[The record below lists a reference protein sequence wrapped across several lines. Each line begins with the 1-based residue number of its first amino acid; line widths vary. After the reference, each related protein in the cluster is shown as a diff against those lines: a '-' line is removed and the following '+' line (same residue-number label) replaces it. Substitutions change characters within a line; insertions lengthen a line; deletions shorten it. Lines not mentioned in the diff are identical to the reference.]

1 MGGDN
6 SYSHYIR
13 KRACCER
20 KVIQTNTIVETIIPY
35 KMGILYYSDIQ
46 LNDAGEAF
54 AEYDYNTTLHNGEIN
69 FINGNNGDS
78 LVTFSN
84 ENILS
89 NSNIEIY
96 AHCDAETNSA
106 GNDNWII
113 FELVG
118 NNVESNTL
126 SIVDIDTRSVQKG
139 TKLHLSFG
147 PSAYCVKENQSIQN
161 NLTIGKNNTYRLK
174 VRTGKAYNITE
185 IKLIVKFK

>member
-20 KVIQTNTIVETIIPY
+20 KVIETNTIVETIRPEKI
-35 KMGILYYSDIQ
+35 GILYFSDVQ
-46 LNDAGEAF
+46 LNDAGETLV
-54 AEYDYNTTLHNGEIN
+54 EYDYNRTLYNGLVN
-69 FINGNNGDS
+69 FINGTGVDS
-78 LVTFSN
+78 SILFSN

-96 AHCDAETNSA
+96 AHCDAETDSA
-106 GNDNWII
+106 GNNNWII

-174 VRTGKAYNITE
+174 VRVGKAYNLTE
-185 IKLIVKFK
+185 IKLIIKFK

>member
-20 KVIQTNTIVETIIPY
+20 KVIETIRPEKI
-35 KMGILYYSDIQ
+35 GILYFSDVQ
-46 LNDAGEAF
+46 LNDAGETLV
-54 AEYDYNTTLHNGEIN
+54 EYDYNRTLHNGLVN
-69 FINGNNGDS
+69 FINGTTVDS
-78 LVTFSN
+78 SILFSN

-96 AHCDAETNSA
+96 AHCDAETDSA
-106 GNDNWII
+106 GNNNWII

-147 PSAYCVKENQSIQN
+147 PSAYCVKENQSNQN

-174 VRTGKAYNITE
+174 VRVGKAYNLTE
-185 IKLIVKFK
+185 IKLIIKFK